1 MLLTGRQKLAGL
13 ALAATLG
20 LSACEGQKAST
31 NLDRTVSFQTNAY
44 MSAFL
49 DDGKP
54 WEQAYTGN
62 ADNLPSQR
70 SYSLDNAAGTYGLL
84 FACPSQHDGQA
95 HRIYLYY
102 YTTAEL
108 RVNNHLCRLPDEQR
122 DLRMLHGS
130 VIKRTT
136 ANVEGVTSTENEAVM
151 LAFSRDVS
159 LIAYE
164 GFATKFVGSRKDILA
179 YKGVYQPTTNTVEP
193 EYFYRF
199 EDTLTDLRE
208 SGYVIDFISNSMPY
222 DGARASTVSI
232 EGLAETDT
240 VDAVVGFGSKN
251 RTFLPL
257 KKSTLA
263 DFDYKGVPAE
273 YIDNPLSSVQA
284 KEGHELHATVT
295 SVDGHESELVA
306 FFNRPQN
313 ITMTVPTPSTEPFDA
328 SAVDGEKTRL
338 MTATI
343 PEYYDENYGSAGVYE
358 VKFTGKSSYTGR
370 TEYIDDN
377 GEIRKMPTE
386 VEWSVFVSRGWLK
399 ARGKDSISQPD
410 FSALEG
416 WSSHWDLKADVSSDA
431 RVNIYATED
440 DPGDVLNFLK
450 DGSFIEGAA
459 YGRVSQTKTVGG

>member
-44 MSAFL
+44 MAAFL

-70 SYSLDNAAGTYGLL
+70 NYSLDNAAGTYGLL
-84 FACPSQHDGQA
+84 FVCPSLHDGQA

-122 DLRMLHGS
+122 DVRMLHGT

-136 ANVEGVTSTENEAVM
+136 ANIESVTNAENEAVM

-164 GFATKFVGSRKDILA
+164 GFAAKFVGSRKDILA
-179 YKGVYQPTTNTVEP
+179 YKGVYQPETHSVTPN
-193 EYFYRF
+193 YFYRT
-199 EDTLTDLRE
+199 EDTLTTTRL
-208 SGYVIDFISNSMPY
+208 SGYVIDFISNSMPT
-222 DGARASTVSI
+222 DNVSARVSI

-240 VDAVVGFGSKN
+240 LDAVVGFGSKN

-257 KKSTLA
+257 MKSTSS
-263 DFDYKGVPAE
+263 DFSYTGVPDG
-273 YIDNPLSSVQA
+273 YMVRPTSGIQVT
-284 KEGHELHATVT
+284 EGHELHATVT
-295 SVDGHESELVA
+295 GIDGHESELVA
-306 FFNRPQN
+306 FFDRPQN
-313 ITMTVPTPSTEPFDA
+313 ITMTVPVPSTEPFDA
-328 SAVDGEKTRL
+328 SAVDGEERRF

-370 TEYIDDN
+370 MEYVDN
-377 GEIRKMPTE
+377 GEVKKMPTE
-386 VEWSVFVSRGWLK
+386 VEWTVFVSRGWLK
-399 ARGKDSISQPD
+399 ARGEDSVSQPD

-416 WSSHWDLKADVSSDA
+416 WSSHWDLKTNTASDA